1 MGNSDSIVLIVPL
14 AAAILAIYFVF
25 VADAYPRT
33 KAIVAAL
40 FAISF
45 ALTFWFVQWYLAG
58 LLLQV
63 LLVIG
68 LLLYFRSR
76 PD

>member
-1 MGNSDSIVLIVPL
+1 MGGAETIALIAPL
-14 AAAILAIYFVF
+14 VAAILTAYFVF
-25 VADAYPRT
+25 AADVYPRT

-40 FAISF
+40 VAISF

-68 LLLYFRSR
+68 LLMYFKMR